1 MLSEL
6 KIRLLFEVLAI
17 SSITLI
23 LNYQFINNVYKII
36 NSPFMLMKVTKNRFA
51 LVFNFYNYK
60 VPLN

>member
-1 MLSEL
+1 VLSEL